1 MVRRTIQNSF
11 CTSIRDS
18 VVIVAAK
25 SKKSAMIATKYTS
38 IGYVISQ
45 NKMNTDRWLGESITM
60 SFFDDLFS
68 PPVEE
73 DGICTVRGV
82 NASFIDL
89 PDTGAQGNNGWACGP
104 NSAARCLRKYGHG
117 VDFNSVMRDM
127 EAGRYAIEKI
137 DCLRIGST
145 PHYLRDSM
153 KKWEGDRVKL
163 ERNSNLDRLVGLV
176 REGKPVIALI
186 RNGTIK
192 SPFGKAP
199 NLHWI
204 CVTGYDDRSGAV
216 HITDTDGS
224 KDWVVKD
231 DFLRQWNWHVGAGA
245 VAEALYHNGVYSS
258 TIVWIDRKP

>member
-1 MVRRTIQNSF
+1 MNFFENLIS
-11 CTSIRDS
+11 TSEEGYEIRY
-18 VVIVAAK
+18 
-25 SKKSAMIATKYTS
+25 M
-38 IGYVISQ
+38 
-45 NKMNTDRWLGESITM
+45 
-60 SFFDDLFS
+60 
-68 PPVEE
+68 
-73 DGICTVRGV
+73 RGV
-82 NASFIDL
+82 NAPFIDL

-104 NSAARCLRKYGHG
+104 NSAARCLRKYGHN
-117 VDFNSVMRDM
+117 VDYHSVRGDM
-127 EAGRYAIEKI
+127 DNGRYVIEKWA
-137 DCLRIGST
+137 GMGTT

-163 ERNSNLDRLVGLV
+163 ERNSNFDRLVGLL

-192 SPFGKAP
+192 IPLAATP

-245 VAEALYHNGVYSS
+245 VAEALYHNGVHSS
-258 TIVWIDRKP
+258 TIIWIDRKP